1 MASILYISAAGSSWW
16 SNSSGAWL
24 AVPGPATE
32 TTRVVADLTEETFV
46 EIAVPRVFGND
57 RKRFVQRQLTS
68 RFPETPFRAAL
79 VPPQA
84 GGLMERLAPPKQ
96 ILTAIEPSERLQAA
110 LKTVTAP
117 IVGVWGV
124 STILAQLGQSKSL
137 PPTLLIVLSQASSTR
152 IIFLKDRSPVLTRLV
167 AASGSA
173 AEQAV
178 EILRTVRHLENTK
191 MLERGAQRLPALL
204 LGTAQGLA
212 GILSGDRIDAVTAPG
227 KQWAEGDSGWRA
239 GLFDL
244 ACKGASGQLAPLT
257 LRTSYLTLQLEK
269 AARVAMLVCLVGAV
283 VVASGSI
290 LSVVNNTK
298 AESGLNTSANQLTG
312 QIAEAEAS
320 VESFGVSPEL
330 LRKVLALDSDEI
342 GSAPDL
348 QSQLTVL
355 SRVVSSV
362 PGARVTALNWQFM
375 AASETACPAELGAL
389 PLAAVAVPDP
399 AVEPQRKLE
408 IKLSIALAADV
419 GPRLK
424 LQQATRITSELGL
437 LPGSV
442 VMLDPAI
449 ALRDGDI
456 GSGALGQ
463 ADTQRSL
470 NWCVVLPPVTQAAN
484 VLESDQ

>member
-16 SNSSGAWL
+16 SKSTGTWR
-24 AVPGPATE
+24 AVPGPSTE

-96 ILTAIEPSERLQAA
+96 ILTAIEPSDRLQAA

-124 STILAQLGQSKSL
+124 SVILAQLGQSKSL

-152 IIFLKDRSPVLTRLV
+152 IVFLKDRLPVLTRLV

-212 GILSGDRIDAVTAPG
+212 GVLSGDRIDAVPAPS
-227 KQWAEGDSGWRA
+227 KEWAEGDSGWRA

-244 ACKGASGQLAPLT
+244 ACKGTSGQLAPLT
-257 LRTSYLTLQLEK
+257 LRASYLTLQLEK
-269 AARVAMLVCLVGAV
+269 AARVAMLACLVGAAL
-283 VVASGSI
+283 VASGSI
-290 LSVVNNTK
+290 LSVLSNTK
-298 AESGLNTSANQLTG
+298 AQSSLNTSANQLAG

-348 QSQLTVL
+348 QTQLTAL
-355 SRVVSSV
+355 SRVVGSV

-375 AASETACPAELGAL
+375 AATETACPVEPGAV
-389 PLAAVAVPDP
+389 PLAAAAAPDP
-399 AVEPQRKLE
+399 ATEPRRKLE
-408 IKLSIALAADV
+408 VKLSIALAANV

-424 LQQATRITSELGL
+424 LQQASKISTQLGL
-437 LPGSV
+437 MPGA
-442 VMLDPAI
+442 VMVLDPAL
-449 ALRDGDI
+449 ALRQGDI
-456 GSGALGQ
+456 ESGAFGQ
-463 ADTQRSL
+463 ADVQRSL
-470 NWCVVLPPVTQAAN
+470 NWCVVLPPAAQDAS
-484 VLESDQ
+484 VLEPDQ